1 MVSTTHVYGVDV
13 SEDTAVEAEVIE
25 RLPVETEDA
34 AADIVRLDDS
44 AIIGAMQGAAIE
56 DYVYSFRQGGKVVE
70 GLTLEGINEA
80 ANQRGGIDV
89 ELISVEDEETCF
101 KAMVKATD
109 TLTGSARIGAY
120 LQPKVIKSKGGGAR
134 VNEFAYTMAV
144 HKAQRNAVKQLL
156 PVPVL
161 KRVMAHYLGRPMPPM
176 DPEGED
182 QSLPKGDV
190 NQRAC
195 FAAFNAMKSELNRTG
210 ITDKDFWNWVKGRYG
225 VESRSDMTPEN
236 YAELAA
242 EMNAARQNATQF
254 GELTM
259 KVKPTGVTPENIDF

>member
-1 MVSTTHVYGVDV
+1 MESTTVAEVV
-13 SEDTAVEAEVIE
+13 EAEDTVVEAEVVE

-34 AADIVRLDDS
+34 AADIVRLDDR
-44 AIIGAMQGAAIE
+44 AIINAMQGAAIE
-56 DYVYSFRQGGKVVE
+56 DYAFSFKQGGKLVE

-89 ELISVEDEETCF
+89 ELISVDEEDTCF

-120 LQPKVIKSKGGGAR
+120 LQPKEIQLRTGGVK

-161 KRVMAHYLGRPMPPM
+161 KRVLAHYLGKPMPPM
-176 DPEGED
+176 DPVGET
-182 QSLPKGDV
+182 QPLPKGDV

-195 FAAFNAMKSELNRTG
+195 FAAFNSLKAELNRTG
-210 ITDKDFWNWVKGRYG
+210 ITDKEFWTWVKERYG
-225 VESRSDMTPEN
+225 VESRSEMSPEN
-236 YAELAA
+236 YAELAS
-242 EMNAARQNATQF
+242 EMNAARQDATQF

-259 KVKPTGVTPENIDF
+259 KVKPTGATPEEIDF

>member
-1 MVSTTHVYGVDV
+1 MESQETP
-13 SEDTAVEAEVIE
+13 EVIDVE
-25 RLPVETEDA
+25 GEVTRTADVVRLPVEVEDSATEIA
-34 AADIVRLDDS
+34 RLDDRS
-44 AIIGAMQGAAIE
+44 IIAAMQGAAIE

-70 GLTLEGINEA
+70 GLTLEGINEC

-89 ELISVEDEETCF
+89 DLISVEDEEDCF

-120 LQPKVIKSKGGGAR
+120 LQPKVTKSAKGGTR

-156 PVPVL
+156 PVAVM
-161 KRVMAHYLGRPMPPM
+161 KRVMAHYLGKEMPPM
-176 DPEGED
+176 GPEGED
-182 QSLPKGDV
+182 ISPPKGDA

-195 FAAFNAMKSELNRTG
+195 FGAFSALKSELNRCG
-210 ITDKDFWNWVKGRYG
+210 ISDKDFWNWVKKRYG

-242 EMNAARQNATQF
+242 EMNAARSDSAQF

-259 KVKPTGVTPENIDF
+259 KVKPTGTGTSDIPF